1 MTELLQRVQAAL
13 GDTYRL
19 EQEIEG
25 GGMSHL
31 FLATEASLNRQVV
44 IKLLPPDHASAV
56 SAARF
61 KQEIELAASLVHPH
75 ILPVLGAGAEDGLL
89 FYVMPYVA
97 GESLRQR
104 LAREGALPVTDA
116 VRLLA
121 EVADALAFAHG
132 KGVIHRDIKPEN
144 ILLEGKHAVLADFGI
159 ARALIKATTGDRLT
173 VTGTSVGTPGYM
185 APEQVSGDHVDARA
199 DLYSLATVGYE
210 MLSGKPPFTG
220 SSAQA
225 VLTAHLTT
233 PPLPLHDLRP
243 EVPSPVSS
251 IIQRALSKAPEDRF
265 QSAAELADALNK
277 VLRGT
282 AETHLHP
289 PTGTKRLPRSLL
301 VGGALLAVLVVA
313 IWGVNLV
320 RERGRARALIEQ
332 MDPMVGQGDLDQ
344 VAEVLLES
352 NLDLGSGVFSS
363 FRPQVAGYLSVT
375 SDPNPV
381 SVTLTRATP
390 VRTFEEHGVQSL
402 GQTPIGPL
410 PLVSG
415 EYLLRYSAPGGYP
428 LSRLVTVPVGDSV
441 HLALALPPQE
451 TLEAG
456 YLPVPSGTTA
466 GGSQI
471 EGFLIGRTEVTNQEY
486 AGFVDAGGYRD
497 PSLWPDE
504 MRLGGEMLDREQA
517 LSRLVDRTG
526 LPGPRNWSSGQPPD
540 GRPEHPVTGVTWYEA
555 AAYARWAG
563 GQLPSMA
570 EFYRAALGDG
580 TMPYPWG
587 TDGGNVEVRANFGF
601 TGTAPVGSYPLGVS
615 PFGVH
620 DLAGNVREWLADEV
634 PGSMRRLVAGGS
646 WRDPAYMFEPG
657 HVERFEPSTA
667 DLTIGIRVIRRTTI
681 R

>member
-13 GDTYRL
+13 GDSYLL

-44 IKLLPPDHASAV
+44 IKLLPPEHASAV

-75 ILPVLGAGAEDGLL
+75 ILPVLGAGAEEGLL
-89 FYVMPYVA
+89 YYVMPYVS

-104 LAREGALPVTDA
+104 LVREGTLPVNDA

-121 EVADALAFAHG
+121 EIADALAFAHG

-199 DLYSLATVGYE
+199 DLYSLAIVGYE
-210 MLSGKPPFTG
+210 MLSGRPPFTG

-225 VLTAHLTT
+225 VLAAHLTT

-243 EVPSPVSS
+243 EVPAPVSG
-251 IIQRALSKAPEDRF
+251 IIQRALSKVPEDRF
-265 QSAAELADALNK
+265 QSAADLADALNK
-277 VLRGT
+277 VSRVPADT
-282 AETHLHP
+282 RSR
-289 PTGTKRLPRSLL
+289 PTTGRKWFPRTLL
-301 VGGALLAVLVVA
+301 VAGGMVVVLIAA
-313 IWGVNLV
+313 IWGVNLA
-320 RERGRARALIEQ
+320 RERGQARALIEQ
-332 MDPMVGQGDLDQ
+332 MNPMVAQGDLDQ
-344 VAEVLLES
+344 VAETLLAS
-352 NLDLGSGVFSS
+352 NLDLGSGVFSP

-375 SDPNPV
+375 SDPGPV

-390 VRTFEEHGVQSL
+390 VRTFEEHGVRAL
-402 GQTPIGPL
+402 GQTPIRPL

-415 EYLLRYSAPGGYP
+415 EYLVRYSAPGGYP
-428 LSRLVTVPVGDSV
+428 LSRLVTVSVGDSV
-441 HLALALPPQE
+441 HLDLSLPPQE

-456 YLPVPSGTTA
+456 YLPVPSGSIADGT
-466 GGSQI
+466 QV
-471 EGFLIGRTEVTNQEY
+471 EGFLMGRTEVTNEEY
-486 AGFVDAGGYRD
+486 ARFVADGGYRD

-504 MRLGGEMLDREQA
+504 MQLGGEILGRDEA
-517 LSRLVDRTG
+517 LGRLVDRTG

-540 GRPEHPVTGVTWYEA
+540 GRPGHPVTGVSWYEA
-555 AAYARWAG
+555 SAYARWAG
-563 GQLPSMA
+563 GRLPSLA
-570 EFYRAALGDG
+570 EFYRAALADG

-587 TDGGNVEVRANFGF
+587 TDGGNVEVRANFAF
-601 TGTAPVGSYPLGVS
+601 SGTSPVGSYPLGVS
-615 PFGVH
+615 SFGVH
-620 DLAGNVREWLADEV
+620 DMAGNVREWLADEV

-657 HVERFEPSTA
+657 HVESFAPSTA
-667 DLTIGIRVIRRTTI
+667 DATIGIRVVRQISVR
-681 R
+681 